1 MDLTE
6 AEDHYVLKADL
17 PGVND
22 EDVKIE
28 VENGLLTIS
37 GERKEEHERAERS
50 FYRVERAFGR
60 FQRQLTMPEG
70 IDPDGVT
77 AEFDRG
83 VLSVRIPKPE
93 QVKPRRVAIGTSG
106 NGRPSNHRRHNQRQQ
121 LTPSPRPSSA
131 GHRAGARCWTPLW
144 LQRRR
149 GLHRWASASGLP
161 RHARTERVGF
171 EPTRQVNP
179 AHAISSRAP

>member
-1 MDLTE
+1 MSLLIKPAPFSREVDRIFDRMFETSAEAQRWAPAMDLTE

-106 NGRPSNHRRHNQRQQ
+106 NGHQATIEGTTSDSN
-121 LTPSPRPSSA
+121 
-131 GHRAGARCWTPLW
+131 
-144 LQRRR
+144 
-149 GLHRWASASGLP
+149 
-161 RHARTERVGF
+161 
-171 EPTRQVNP
+171 
-179 AHAISSRAP
+179 